1 MDTTAQHKVEAERPE
16 PSGPAQNTSPRLTL
30 SGISKSF
37 PGVRA
42 LHKVSLSLY
51 PGQVTA
57 LIGEN
62 GAGKSTL
69 VKIMTGIYQPDSGEI
84 GIDGQATT
92 LPSAHAAFGHGI
104 TAIHQETV
112 LFDDLSVAENIFL
125 GHAPR
130 TRFGTIDWRTMR
142 NNAREVLE
150 TMRAGHIDADARLRD
165 LGIAN
170 KHLVA
175 VARAMSID
183 ARIVIMDEPT
193 AALSMKEIEELFL
206 LIEFLKSEGKAV
218 LFISHKFDEIYRIA
232 DRYTVFRDGE
242 MVGEGLL
249 KHATQNEIVRMM
261 VGRNV
266 DHIFPQREPKIG
278 APMLSVSGLSHPTEF
293 DDISFELRK
302 GEILGFYGLVG
313 AGRSEVMQAIA
324 GITRTSGGTISL
336 DGKTIAPKS
345 AADSIEAGIVYVPE
359 ERGKQGVVIGLPIF
373 QNVSLPSLK
382 RTSKSGVLRLA
393 EEFSLAR
400 SYTERLDLRAS
411 SLSQDV
417 GTLSGGGFCQTPRV
431 LTNLEAWTRRRLRM
445 YLWRQ
450 WGNGHNRYKEL
461 RRRGVPKLRDQQK
474 VVIAKWLAT
483 APKVIILDEPTKGI
497 DIGSK
502 AAVHGFMAELV
513 AQGLSVIMVSSE
525 LPEILGMSDRVV
537 VMREGR
543 IAATYDNKGLDAET
557 LVRTAAGIAA

>member
-1 MDTTAQHKVEAERPE
+1 MPE
-16 PSGPAQNTSPRLTL
+16 ETRQASPRFSL

-42 LHKVSLSLY
+42 LNKVALSLY

-69 VKIMTGIYQPDSGEI
+69 VKIMTGIYQPDEGEI
-84 GIDGQATT
+84 AIDGEGVS
-92 LPSAHAAFGHGI
+92 LPAAHSAFVHGI
-104 TAIHQETV
+104 SAIHQETV

-130 TRFGTIDWRTMR
+130 TRFGLIDWSRMR
-142 NNAREVLE
+142 RDAREVLE
-150 TMRAGHIDADARLRD
+150 AMGASHIDPDTRLRE

-175 VARAMSID
+175 VGRAMSID

-193 AALSMKEIEELFL
+193 AALSAKEIEELFL
-206 LIEFLKSEGKAV
+206 LIEFLKSQDKAI

-242 MVGEGLL
+242 MVGEGML
-249 KHATQNEIVRMM
+249 AGTSQNEIVKMM
-261 VGRNV
+261 VGRAV
-266 DHIFPQREPKIG
+266 DHIFPERHPTIG
-278 APMLSVSGLSHPTEF
+278 APLLSVSTLSHPTEF

-313 AGRSEVMQAIA
+313 AGRSELMQAIA
-324 GITRTSGGTISL
+324 GMTRTSKGTISL
-336 DGKTIAPKS
+336 DGKAIASRS
-345 AADSIEAGIVYVPE
+345 AADTVAAGIAYVPE
-359 ERGKQGVVIGLPIF
+359 ERGRQGVVIGLPIF

-382 RTSKSGVLRLA
+382 RTSEFGVLKLA
-393 EEFSLAR
+393 SEFQLAR
-400 SYTERLDLRAS
+400 RYTERLDLRAS

-417 GTLSGGGFCQTPRV
+417 GTLSGG
-431 LTNLEAWTRRRLRM
+431 N
-445 YLWRQ
+445 
-450 WGNGHNRYKEL
+450 
-461 RRRGVPKLRDQQK
+461 QQK

-483 APKVIILDEPTKGI
+483 RPKVIILDEPTKGI

-513 AQGLSVIMVSSE
+513 AEGLSVIMVSSE

-543 IAATYDNKGLDAET
+543 IVSIRENKGLDAET
-557 LVRTAAGIAA
+557 LVRLAAGIAA